1 MNLSK
6 LSIVVASAILLQACN
21 SEAVHR
27 EQPPLLVS
35 TFEVGAPLT
44 DQFRSFNGQVMPAEL
59 TPLAFKLAG
68 EIQQVL
74 VEAGDNVEKGQ
85 LLATLD
91 NATYLQDLTDANSQF
106 KLASKQ
112 LARGT
117 EMFGSKMLSQSELDQ
132 LTANYKLASAN
143 LAAAERK
150 LSYTELLAPF
160 SGTVSTVDKQRFE
173 NTTTGE
179 TLLSVY
185 QNDKV
190 YVRIQVSDSILA
202 SISPDMRSNSYRPE
216 ATFGGHTGQYP
227 LTYLEHTSELHPQ
240 SRTYEFWM
248 QMQQPKNEILPG
260 TSVTVNVDMAK
271 AGLSD
276 VQGYQLPMTTLE
288 AGSEVNQFYVW
299 KMEDGQAFKSEV
311 EVDKISGQGALIAH
325 GVEQGDRL
333 VNSNLRKLRD
343 GIKLSGKAE

>member
-6 LSIVVASAILLQACN
+6 LSVVVLSALLLQACN
-21 SEAVHR
+21 NEVAHR
-27 EQPPLLVS
+27 EQPSLLVS
-35 TFEVGAPLT
+35 TFEVDAPLT

-59 TPLAFKLAG
+59 TPLAFKLSG

-91 NATYLQDLTDANSQF
+91 NATYLQDLTDAKSQF
-106 KLASKQ
+106 QLASKQ

-117 EMFGSKMLSQSELDQ
+117 EMFGRKMLSQSEHDQ

-143 LAAAERK
+143 FAAAKRK

-160 SGTVSTVDKQRFE
+160 SGTISTVDKQRFE
-173 NTTTGE
+173 NTTPGE

-202 SISPDMRSNSYRPE
+202 SISPEMRSSSYHPQ
-216 ATFGGHTGQYP
+216 ATFGGHIDQYP

-248 QMQQPKNEILPG
+248 QMPQPENEILPG

-276 VQGYQLPMTTLE
+276 VQGYLLPMTTLQ
-288 AGSEVNQFYVW
+288 AGAAENQFYVW
-299 KMEDGQAFKSEV
+299 KMDDGKAFRSAV

-325 GVEQGDRL
+325 GVEQGELL

-343 GIKLSGKAE
+343 GIKLSGKTE

>member
-1 MNLSK
+1 M
-6 LSIVVASAILLQACN
+6 
-21 SEAVHR
+21 AV
-27 EQPPLLVS
+27 
-35 TFEVGAPLT
+35 T
-44 DQFRSFNGQVMPAEL
+44 
-59 TPLAFKLAG
+59 
-68 EIQQVL
+68 
-74 VEAGDNVEKGQ
+74 
-85 LLATLD
+85 
-91 NATYLQDLTDANSQF
+91 
-106 KLASKQ
+106 
-112 LARGT
+112 
-117 EMFGSKMLSQSELDQ
+117 
-132 LTANYKLASAN
+132 
-143 LAAAERK
+143 
-150 LSYTELLAPF
+150 
-160 SGTVSTVDKQRFE
+160 
-173 NTTTGE
+173 
-179 TLLSVY
+179 
-185 QNDKV
+185 
-190 YVRIQVSDSILA
+190 
-202 SISPDMRSNSYRPE
+202 
-216 ATFGGHTGQYP
+216 TGQYP

-288 AGSEVNQFYVW
+288 AGSEANQFYVW